1 MNHYER
7 LCVSSAASEAELR
20 QAFRRAAREAH
31 PDRHGDT
38 SSAEMA
44 EINDSWRVLGDPE
57 RRRAYDELLG
67 LFAAVLTA
75 AANAT
80 AAGAAQTEEPEDAKQ
95 SLAHDAPPRRRRF
108 RWRAVLAIEMLTV
121 GAVLTV
127 PLLSTSAR
135 STPDPTL
142 RHGDCIVLDA
152 DLRPTE
158 VSCSLRH
165 DAVVE
170 LLVPF
175 GTSCPEP
182 TLPYRNRTTRICVVP
197 APSGAA
203 AQL

>member
-1 MNHYER
+1 
-7 LCVSSAASEAELR
+7 
-20 QAFRRAAREAH
+20 
-31 PDRHGDT
+31 
-38 SSAEMA
+38 MA
-44 EINDSWRVLGDPE
+44 EINESWRVLGDPE

>member
-1 MNHYER
+1 M
-7 LCVSSAASEAELR
+7 V
-20 QAFRRAAREAH
+20 
-31 PDRHGDT
+31 
-38 SSAEMA
+38 
-44 EINDSWRVLGDPE
+44 EINEAWRVLGDPD
-57 RRRAYDELLG
+57 RRRAYDQMLD
-67 LFAAVLTA
+67 LFAALLAASPSA
-75 AANAT
+75 AAT
-80 AAGAAQTEEPEDAKQ
+80 GADQTGIHQTGPTDNSPPGFALADEE
-95 SLAHDAPPRRRRF
+95 LPRRRRF

-135 STPDPTL
+135 TTPDPTL

-158 VSCSLRH
+158 VGCSLRH

-170 LLVPF
+170 MLVPF

-182 TLPYRNRTTRICVVP
+182 TLPYRNRTARICVVP
-197 APSGAA
+197 APSGAV